1 MSYSSSNSSMTS
13 LSSTDEKIS
22 MLLLPATDLLVRDF
36 GWPSSSARYR
46 GDHTPDS
53 NPDWE
58 HDPLDS
64 AEAKEEAYK
73 KMEKSYA
80 IYMGNLEGARAVPK
94 KEKKPVWA
102 RFLPRDGQT
111 RLETR
116 TYIDSFLKGGLAYMI
131 HEWLVQLFGDPERP
145 WRRLVRGQIVG

>member
-1 MSYSSSNSSMTS
+1 MSYSSSNSSRTS

-22 MLLLPATDLLVRDF
+22 MMLLPPTDLLVRDF
-36 GWPSSSARYR
+36 GWPSTSARYR

-64 AEAKEEAYK
+64 AEAKEEAFK

-102 RFLPRDGQT
+102 RFLP
-111 RLETR
+111 
-116 TYIDSFLKGGLAYMI
+116 
-131 HEWLVQLFGDPERP
+131 W
-145 WRRLVRGQIVG
+145 VR